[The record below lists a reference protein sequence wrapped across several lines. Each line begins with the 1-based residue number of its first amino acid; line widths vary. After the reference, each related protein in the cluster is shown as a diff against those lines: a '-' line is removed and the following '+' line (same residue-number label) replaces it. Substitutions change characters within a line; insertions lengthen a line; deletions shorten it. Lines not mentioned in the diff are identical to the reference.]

1 MTMSINQILDI
12 AGSGLAAQRLR
23 VQLIASNIANSETT
37 RTKDGGPYRR
47 RDAVFQAQDQ
57 GGFGDALSAAG
68 VRVASIQTSQE
79 PFLTRYEPGH
89 PDADANGVVRYPN
102 VNPVEEM
109 VNLTEAS
116 RSYEANIAS
125 VRTAKSM
132 ASSALE
138 ILRVQ

>member
-1 MTMSINQILDI
+1 MSKPQIFDI
-12 AGSGLAAQRLR
+12 ASSGMAAQRLR

-47 RDAVFQAQDQ
+47 RDAVFEAQDLSFS
-57 GGFGDALSAAG
+57 GALAQAG
-68 VRVASIQTSQE
+68 VRVAAIRTSQE

-116 RSYEANIAS
+116 RAFEANIAV
-125 VRTAKSM
+125 VRAAKAM

>member
-1 MTMSINQILDI
+1 MSIPQILDI
-12 AGSGLAAQRLR
+12 ASTGMAAQRLR

-37 RTKDGGPYRR
+37 RTREGGPYRR
-47 RDAVFQAQDQ
+47 KDAVFQAQDL
-57 GGFGDALSAAG
+57 GFSGVLKAAG
-68 VRVASIQTSQE
+68 VKVASIQTSQE

-89 PDADANGVVRYPN
+89 PDADANGVVSYPN

-116 RSYEANIAS
+116 RAYEANIAV
-125 VRTAKSM
+125 VRAAKAM
-132 ASSALE
+132 AASALE